1 MALGF
6 PNSNGGRTTDSALFH
21 ALGNAFVGSWISGFR
36 VRQAS
41 PVGMNVLIGGESGV
55 PDDLLVRDAM
65 SATFPVSNLSTQPI
79 QASVTTANSANPRI
93 DAVVIYI
100 DTNVAASQAVANN
113 ENRTKAVVVP
123 GTPATNPSAPTP
135 SQIKAKIGASNPYE
149 IIAEIRVNAGA
160 TTILDSVI
168 TDRRNP
174 ATLADGRINRG
185 EMFKNGVI
193 DSDALA
199 DDIVLPRHL
208 GLDFVAVRLDKIIYD
223 NNGSN
228 KARLKVPIAQRG
240 NITID
245 SSNSEIV
252 IGAGIEYVEL
262 VSTIMAEEL
271 STYLFAIVQRKK
283 VNEKYEH
290 IAQSLNAPHHN
301 YAGITISAFMKVSE
315 GDRISIVHDCTG
327 KIRGQYSYV
336 SVKAIG

>member
-65 SATFPVSNLSTQPI
+65 SATFPVSNLSTQPV

-100 DTNVAASQAVANN
+100 DTNVAASQTVANN
-113 ENRTKAVVVP
+113 ENRTKAIVVP

-135 SQIKAKIGASNPYE
+135 SQIKARIGASNPYE
-149 IIAEIRVNAGA
+149 IIAEIRVNAGT

-174 ATLADGRINRG
+174 ATLADGRINRA

-193 DSDALA
+193 GSDALGN
-199 DDIVLPRHL
+199 DIVLPRHL
-208 GLDFVAVRLDKIIYD
+208 NSPSLLSFSADGANQNV
-223 NNGSN
+223 S
-228 KARLKVPIAQRG
+228 G
-240 NITID
+240 NILVQAGWVQFWG
-245 SSNSEIV
+245 NSTKRQPVPVVFPKQFKQVFSMSPTLIGYKTGSKATSISEFNQV
-252 IGAGIEYVEL
+252 IGSGLNIESGV
-262 VSTIMAEEL
+262 VTN
-271 STYLFAIVQRKK
+271 TGTT
-283 VNEKYEH
+283 
-290 IAQSLNAPHHN
+290 LNASTT
-301 YAGITISAFMKVSE
+301 GIFGGAWHGISWV
-315 GDRISIVHDCTG
+315 
-327 KIRGQYSYV
+327 
-336 SVKAIG
+336 AIGII

>member
-36 VRQAS
+36 VRQGS
-41 PVGMNVLIGGESGV
+41 PVGMNVLIGGESGT

-65 SATFPVSNLSTQPI
+65 SATFPVSNLSTQPV

-149 IIAEIRVNAGA
+149 VIAEIRVNAGA

-193 DSDALA
+193 GSAALGN
-199 DDIVLPRHL
+199 DIVLPRHL
-208 GLDFVAVRLDKIIYD
+208 KWSDFIQSKRNNASKSSGSIIQHGVAMLNVPAQAIEGTIQITFPKQFKTLPTVVCSFGGYGGPGDGWTD
-223 NNGSN
+223 TPNPSWGGCAFSAVNVTNTSFT
-228 KARLKVPIAQRG
+228 ARCRRFDGAQLLG
-240 NITID
+240 TY
-245 SSNSEIV
+245 
-252 IGAGIEYVEL
+252 YVNW
-262 VSTIMAEEL
+262 I
-271 STYLFAIVQRKK
+271 
-283 VNEKYEH
+283 
-290 IAQSLNAPHHN
+290 
-301 YAGITISAFMKVSE
+301 
-315 GDRISIVHDCTG
+315 
-327 KIRGQYSYV
+327 
-336 SVKAIG
+336 AIGEQSN

>member
-6 PNSNGGRTTDSALFH
+6 PNSNGGRATDSALFH

-36 VRQAS
+36 VRQTS
-41 PVGMNVLIGGESGV
+41 PVGMNVLIGGESGI

-65 SATFPVSNLSTQPI
+65 SATFPVSNLSTQPV

-149 IIAEIRVNAGA
+149 VIAEIRVNAGA

-174 ATLADGRINRG
+174 ATLADGRINRA

-193 DSDALA
+193 GSDALGN
-199 DDIVLPRHL
+199 DIVLPRHL
-208 GLDFVAVRLDKIIYD
+208 NSPSLLVFSADGANQNV
-223 NNGSN
+223 S
-228 KARLKVPIAQRG
+228 G
-240 NITID
+240 NILVQAGWVQFWGNNTKRQPIPVVFPKQFKQVF
-245 SSNSEIV
+245 SMSPTLIGYKTGSKAISISEFNQV
-252 IGAGIEYVEL
+252 IGSGLNIESGAV
-262 VSTIMAEEL
+262 TN
-271 STYLFAIVQRKK
+271 TGTT
-283 VNEKYEH
+283 
-290 IAQSLNAPHHN
+290 LNASTT
-301 YAGITISAFMKVSE
+301 GIFGGAWHGVSW
-315 GDRISIVHDCTG
+315 V
-327 KIRGQYSYV
+327 
-336 SVKAIG
+336 AIGVI

>member
-36 VRQAS
+36 VRQTS
-41 PVGMNVLIGGESGV
+41 PVGMNVLIGGESGI

-65 SATFPVSNLSTQPI
+65 SATFPVSNLSTQPV

-100 DTNVAASQAVANN
+100 DTNVAASQTVANN
-113 ENRTKAVVVP
+113 ENRTKAIVVP

-149 IIAEIRVNAGA
+149 IIAEIRVNAGT

-174 ATLADGRINRG
+174 ATLADGRINRA

-193 DSDALA
+193 SSDALGN
-199 DDIVLPRHL
+199 DIVLPRHL
-208 GLDFVAVRLDKIIYD
+208 SPAARGDRSTSEVDTGMKWIDGRTIYQKTFSM
-223 NNGSN
+223 GG
-228 KARLKVPIAQRG
+228 LKV
-240 NITID
+240 
-245 SSNSEIV
+245 
-252 IGAGIEYVEL
+252 AGKTTV
-262 VSTIMAEEL
+262 
-271 STYLFAIVQRKK
+271 
-283 VNEKYEH
+283 
-290 IAQSLNAPHHN
+290 PH
-301 YAGITISAFMKVSE
+301 GITNLDMVIN
-315 GDRISIVHDCTG
+315 
-327 KIRGQYSYV
+327 IRGIAKEYSVGATINLPHAADQQAYIVTVYADNSNINIQTYADQSGYKTSFVTIQYIKKS
-336 SVKAIG
+336 

>member
-41 PVGMNVLIGGESGV
+41 PVGMNVLIGGENGM

-65 SATFPVSNLSTQPI
+65 SATFPVSNLSTQPV

-100 DTNVAASQAVANN
+100 DTNVAASQTVANN

-149 IIAEIRVNAGA
+149 VIAEIRVNAGT

-174 ATLADGRINRG
+174 ATLADGRINRA

-193 DSDALA
+193 GSDALGN
-199 DDIVLPRHL
+199 DIVLPRHINSPSL
-208 GLDFVAVRLDKIIYD
+208 LVFSADGANQSVT
-223 NNGSN
+223 
-228 KARLKVPIAQRG
+228 G
-240 NITID
+240 NILVQTGWVQFWGNNTKRQPVPVVFPKQFKQVFSMSPTLIGYKTG
-245 SSNSEIV
+245 SKATSISEFNQV
-252 IGAGIEYVEL
+252 IGSGLNIESGV
-262 VSTIMAEEL
+262 VTN
-271 STYLFAIVQRKK
+271 TGTT
-283 VNEKYEH
+283 
-290 IAQSLNAPHHN
+290 LNASTT
-301 YAGITISAFMKVSE
+301 GIFGGAWHGISWV
-315 GDRISIVHDCTG
+315 
-327 KIRGQYSYV
+327 
-336 SVKAIG
+336 AIGIV

>member
-41 PVGMNVLIGGESGV
+41 PVGMNVLIGGENGI

-65 SATFPVSNLSTQPI
+65 SATFPVSNLSTQPV

-100 DTNVAASQAVANN
+100 DTNVAASQTVANN
-113 ENRTKAVVVP
+113 ENRTKAIVVP
-123 GTPATNPSAPTP
+123 GTPATNPSAPTS

-149 IIAEIRVNAGA
+149 VIAEIRVNAGT

-174 ATLADGRINRG
+174 ATLADGRINRA

-193 DSDALA
+193 GSDALGN
-199 DDIVLPRHL
+199 DIVLPRHL
-208 GLDFVAVRLDKIIYD
+208 KWSDFIQSKRNNASKSSSSIIQHGVAMLNVPAQAIESAVQITFPKQFKTIPTVVCSFGGYSQPGDGWTD
-223 NNGSN
+223 TPNASWGGCAFSAVNVTNTSFT
-228 KARLKVPIAQRG
+228 ARCRRFDGAQLLG
-240 NITID
+240 TY
-245 SSNSEIV
+245 
-252 IGAGIEYVEL
+252 YVNW
-262 VSTIMAEEL
+262 I
-271 STYLFAIVQRKK
+271 
-283 VNEKYEH
+283 
-290 IAQSLNAPHHN
+290 
-301 YAGITISAFMKVSE
+301 
-315 GDRISIVHDCTG
+315 
-327 KIRGQYSYV
+327 
-336 SVKAIG
+336 AIGEQSN

>member
-41 PVGMNVLIGGESGV
+41 PVGMNVLIGGENGI

-65 SATFPVSNLSTQPI
+65 SATFPVSNLSTQPV
-79 QASVTTANSANPRI
+79 QASVTTANSANPRV

-100 DTNVAASQAVANN
+100 DTNVAASQTVANN

-123 GTPATNPSAPTP
+123 GTPATNPSVPTP

-149 IIAEIRVNAGA
+149 VIAEIRVNAGT

-193 DSDALA
+193 GSDALGN
-199 DDIVLPRHL
+199 DIVLPRHL
-208 GLDFVAVRLDKIIYD
+208 SSSARGDRSTSEVDTGMRWIDGRTIYQKTFATGGLKNAGKTVVPHGIDNLDMVVNIRGIAKEDSVGATINLPHAADQQAYTVTVYTDNSNVNIQTYANQSGYRTSFV
-223 NNGSN
+223 
-228 KARLKVPIAQRG
+228 
-240 NITID
+240 TIQ
-245 SSNSEIV
+245 
-252 IGAGIEYVEL
+252 YV
-262 VSTIMAEEL
+262 
-271 STYLFAIVQRKK
+271 KK
-283 VNEKYEH
+283 V
-290 IAQSLNAPHHN
+290 
-301 YAGITISAFMKVSE
+301 
-315 GDRISIVHDCTG
+315 
-327 KIRGQYSYV
+327 
-336 SVKAIG
+336 

>member
-41 PVGMNVLIGGESGV
+41 PVGMNVLIGGESGI

-65 SATFPVSNLSTQPI
+65 SATFPVSNLSTQPV

-100 DTNVAASQAVANN
+100 DTNVAASQTVANN
-113 ENRTKAVVVP
+113 ENRTKAIVVP

-149 IIAEIRVNAGA
+149 VIAEIRVNAGA

-174 ATLADGRINRG
+174 ATLADGRINRA

-193 DSDALA
+193 SSDALGN
-199 DDIVLPRHL
+199 DIVLPRHL
-208 GLDFVAVRLDKIIYD
+208 KWSDFIQAKRDSTNQPVEPVIFQYGRARVIAPTDTTETTTTVAFPKIFKSGTVPTVICTY
-223 NNGSN
+223 NGYGNASDPWTDAPN
-228 KARLKVPIAQRG
+228 PSWAGASIGAV
-240 NITID
+240 NITN
-245 SSNSEIV
+245 SSFAARCRRFDGATLRGSYYFSWIA
-252 IGAGIEYVEL
+252 IGA
-262 VSTIMAEEL
+262 T
-271 STYLFAIVQRKK
+271 
-283 VNEKYEH
+283 
-290 IAQSLNAPHHN
+290 
-301 YAGITISAFMKVSE
+301 
-315 GDRISIVHDCTG
+315 
-327 KIRGQYSYV
+327 
-336 SVKAIG
+336 

>member
-41 PVGMNVLIGGESGV
+41 PVGMNVLIGGESGI

-65 SATFPVSNLSTQPI
+65 SATFPVSNLSTQPV

-100 DTNVAASQAVANN
+100 DTNVAASQNVANN

-149 IIAEIRVNAGA
+149 VIAEICVNAGT

-174 ATLADGRINRG
+174 ATLADGRINRA
-185 EMFKNGVI
+185 EIFKNGVI
-193 DSDALA
+193 GSDALGN
-199 DDIVLPRHL
+199 DIVLPRHINSPSL
-208 GLDFVAVRLDKIIYD
+208 LTFSADGANQSVT
-223 NNGSN
+223 
-228 KARLKVPIAQRG
+228 G
-240 NITID
+240 NILVQTGWVQFWGNNTQRQPVPVVFPKQFKQVFSMSPTLIGYKTG
-245 SSNSEIV
+245 SKATSISNFNQV
-252 IGAGIEYVEL
+252 IGSGLNIESGV
-262 VSTIMAEEL
+262 VTN
-271 STYLFAIVQRKK
+271 TGTT
-283 VNEKYEH
+283 
-290 IAQSLNAPHHN
+290 LNASTT
-301 YAGITISAFMKVSE
+301 GIFGGAWHGISWV
-315 GDRISIVHDCTG
+315 
-327 KIRGQYSYV
+327 
-336 SVKAIG
+336 AIGIV

>member
-41 PVGMNVLIGGESGV
+41 PVGMNVLIGGENGI

-65 SATFPVSNLSTQPI
+65 SATFPVSNLSTQPV

-149 IIAEIRVNAGA
+149 VIAEIRVNAGT

-174 ATLADGRINRG
+174 ATLPDGRINRG

-193 DSDALA
+193 KSDALA
-199 DDIVLPRHL
+199 NDIVLPRHL
-208 GLDFVAVRLDKIIYD
+208 SPAARGDRSTSEVDTGMKWIDGRTIYQKTFVMGGLKIA
-223 NNGSN
+223 G
-228 KARLKVPIAQRG
+228 KTTVPHGITNLGMVINIRGIAKEE
-240 NITID
+240 
-245 SSNSEIV
+245 S
-252 IGAGIEYVEL
+252 IGATINLPHAADQQAYTVTVYADNSNINIQTYADQSGYKTSFVTIQYVKR
-262 VSTIMAEEL
+262 S
-271 STYLFAIVQRKK
+271 
-283 VNEKYEH
+283 
-290 IAQSLNAPHHN
+290 
-301 YAGITISAFMKVSE
+301 
-315 GDRISIVHDCTG
+315 
-327 KIRGQYSYV
+327 
-336 SVKAIG
+336 